1 MIFPDLESFEKI
13 KDKYD
18 KITVYREIFADT
30 FTPISFL
37 MHFANEENIFLLE
50 SVNVDKTFSRFSFFG
65 INPSKIIYGIKDTT
79 VIYENHSKTEVNTN
93 IVQYLKDNYK
103 KSKQFTFKE
112 FGDFAGGLVG
122 YFGFESVNFMNLLRQ
137 TIKMD
142 DNVHSGF
149 FEIND
154 FFVYDNFKNKLFV
167 AKCIQNSRDE
177 YVEAVEGLKQ
187 FTFPKKIKTAYCVSS
202 ENVGF
207 EPEYSKDEFIKKIK
221 SLKKEIIN
229 GEAIQVVFSQKYTI
243 SEKINPFSFYRAL
256 RRINPSPYMFF
267 LKFKDNVITGS
278 SPETHLKINNGVA
291 LLKPIAGTYPVE
303 KNIEEVKNRLLN
315 DKKEMAEH
323 LMLLDLARNDL
334 YQGCKVES
342 VKVKKAFITEV
353 YSHVVH
359 IVSEV
364 VGEMGDNMTSFELFL
379 RLFLLA
385 LFPVPQK

>member
-1 MIFPDLESFEKI
+1 
-13 KDKYD
+13 
-18 KITVYREIFADT
+18 
-30 FTPISFL
+30 
-37 MHFANEENIFLLE
+37 
-50 SVNVDKTFSRFSFFG
+50 
-65 INPSKIIYGIKDTT
+65 
-79 VIYENHSKTEVNTN
+79 
-93 IVQYLKDNYK
+93 
-103 KSKQFTFKE
+103 
-112 FGDFAGGLVG
+112 
-122 YFGFESVNFMNLLRQ
+122 
-137 TIKMD
+137 
-142 DNVHSGF
+142 
-149 FEIND
+149 
-154 FFVYDNFKNKLFV
+154 
-167 AKCIQNSRDE
+167 
-177 YVEAVEGLKQ
+177 
-187 FTFPKKIKTAYCVSS
+187 
-202 ENVGF
+202 
-207 EPEYSKDEFIKKIK
+207 
-221 SLKKEIIN
+221 
-229 GEAIQVVFSQKYTI
+229 
-243 SEKINPFSFYRAL
+243 
-256 RRINPSPYMFF
+256 MFF